1 MSKLSLSKEKIK
13 VVLLEGVHPLAE
25 ETFRKDGYNN
35 IHYLKG
41 TPETKALK
49 ELLSDAHIL
58 GIRSRTH
65 VTQDVLDACDK
76 LMAIGTFCIGT
87 NQINLE
93 YARNKG
99 IPVFNAPFS
108 NTRSVAELV
117 LAEIIF
123 LMRGIPQKNA
133 AAHKGEWQKS
143 AESSFEIRG
152 KKLGIVGFGHI
163 GSQLG
168 VIAESLG
175 MKVYFYDIE
184 NKLPMGNAKNTD
196 SLNDLLAKVDVLSL
210 HVPSTAATNNMIGKA
225 QLDKMQDGSYL
236 INAARGDVVI
246 IEDLIDALDSGKIKG
261 AALDVFP
268 EEPSSNNDPFISK
281 LKDYDQVII
290 TPHIGGST
298 LEAQVNIANEVANKL
313 MKYSNNGTTSSAVN
327 FPHVS
332 LPEVGKNHSRVMHI
346 HQNQPGM
353 LEKVNHVFTKHDMNI
368 TALHLQTEGEIGY
381 VIMDVDSSDVDDLKT
396 ELKSIDGTLRVRVL
410 HGKN

>member
-25 ETFRKDGYNN
+25 ESFRNDGYEN

-41 TPETKALK
+41 SPEPEALK

-58 GIRSRTH
+58 GIRSRTFINK
-65 VTQDVLDACDK
+65 DILAACDK

-87 NQINLE
+87 NQIDLE
-93 YARNKG
+93 LARHHG

-133 AAHKGEWQKS
+133 AAHRGEWIKS
-143 AESSFEIRG
+143 ANSSYEIRG

-175 MKVYFYDIE
+175 MKVYFYDVE
-184 NKLPMGNAKNTD
+184 NKLPMGNAKNVS
-196 SLNDLLAKVDVLSL
+196 SLNKLLEKVDVLTL
-210 HVPSTAATNNMIGKA
+210 HVPSTPETNNMIGKD
-225 QLDKMQDGSYL
+225 QFDLMKEGSLL
-236 INAARGDVVI
+236 INASRGDVVVI
-246 IEDLIDALDSGKIKG
+246 GDLINALDSNKIAG

-268 EEPSSNNDPFISK
+268 EEPSSNNDPFVSK
-281 LKDYDQVII
+281 LTQYDQVII

-298 LEAQVNIANEVANKL
+298 QEAQVNIANEVTHKL
-313 MKYSNNGTTSSAVN
+313 LKYSNNGSTSSAVN
-327 FPHVS
+327 FPEVAI
-332 LPEVGKNHSRVMHI
+332 PELQEGRSRIMHI
-346 HQNQPGM
+346 HKNKPGV
-353 LEKVNHVFTKHDMNI
+353 LEKVNHVFSSLGMNI
-368 TALHLQTEGEIGY
+368 TALHLQTAGEIGY
-381 VIMDVDSSDVDDLKT
+381 VIMDVDGKDVDDLKSQ
-396 ELKSIDGTLRVRVL
+396 LKDIDGTVRVRIL
-410 HGKN
+410 HGS

>member
-35 IHYLKG
+35 ITYLKG
-41 TPETKALK
+41 TPETEELK
-49 ELLSDAHIL
+49 VILSGAHIL
-58 GIRSRTH
+58 GIRSRTN
-65 VTQDVLDACDK
+65 VTQEVLDACDK

-133 AAHKGEWQKS
+133 AAHRGEWQKS
-143 AESSFEIRG
+143 ATSSFEIRG

-184 NKLPMGNAKNTD
+184 NKLPMGNAKNTE
-196 SLNDLLAKVDVLSL
+196 SLNELLAKVDVLSL
-210 HVPSTAATNNMIGKA
+210 HVPSTAATNNMIGKE
-225 QLDKMQDGSYL
+225 QLDKMREGSYL

-246 IEDLIDALDSGKIKG
+246 IEDLIDALDSDKIKG
-261 AALDVFP
+261 AAIDVFP
-268 EEPSSNNDPFISK
+268 QEPSSNNDPFISK
-281 LKDYDQVII
+281 LKEYDQVII

-327 FPHVS
+327 FPQVS
-332 LPEVGKNHSRVMHI
+332 LPEINKTQSRVMHI
-346 HQNQPGM
+346 HKNKPGM
-353 LEKVNHVFTKHDMNI
+353 LEQVNHIFSKHDMNI

-381 VIMDVDSSDVDDLKT
+381 VIMDVECTEVDDLKT

-410 HGKN
+410 HGR

>member
-1 MSKLSLSKEKIK
+1 ELKQ
-13 VVLLEGVHPLAE
+13 LLA
-25 ETFRKDGYNN
+25 
-35 IHYLKG
+35 
-41 TPETKALK
+41 
-49 ELLSDAHIL
+49 DAHIL
-58 GIRSRTH
+58 GIRSRTN
-65 VTQDVLDACDK
+65 VTQEILDNCPK

-87 NQINLE
+87 NQIDLD

-133 AAHKGEWQKS
+133 AAHRGEWQKT
-143 AESSFEIRG
+143 ATNSFEIRG

-184 NKLPMGNAKNTD
+184 NKLPMGNAQNTE
-196 SLNDLLAKVDVLSL
+196 SLNELLAKVDVLSL
-210 HVPSTAATNNMIGKA
+210 HVPSTPATKNMIGKA

-246 IEDLIDALDSGKIKG
+246 IEDLIQALDSGKIKG
-261 AALDVFP
+261 AAIDVFP
-268 EEPSSNNDPFISK
+268 QEPSSNDDPFVSQ

-298 LEAQVNIANEVANKL
+298 LEAQVNIANEVSNKL
-313 MKYSNNGTTSSAVN
+313 LKYSNNGTTSSAVN
-327 FPHVS
+327 FPQVS
-332 LPEVGKNHSRVMHI
+332 LPEITANHSRVMHI
-346 HQNQPGM
+346 HENKPGM
-353 LEKVNHVFTKHDMNI
+353 LEKVNHVFSKHGMNI
-368 TALHLQTEGEIGY
+368 TALHLQTEGKIGY
-381 VIMDVDSSDVDDLKT
+381 VIMDVDSIDVDDLKT
-396 ELKSIDGTLRVRVL
+396 ELKAIVGTLRVRVL
-410 HGKN
+410 HGRS

>member
-25 ETFRKDGYNN
+25 ESFRNDGYNN
-35 IHYLKG
+35 IHYLKSSPG
-41 TPETKALK
+41 KEELK
-49 ELLSDAHIL
+49 KLLADAHIL
-58 GIRSRTH
+58 GIRSRTFINEEI
-65 VTQDVLDACDK
+65 LNACNK
-76 LMAIGTFCIGT
+76 LMAIGTYCIGT

-93 YARNKG
+93 KARNHG

-133 AAHKGEWQKS
+133 ASHRGEWQKT
-143 AESSFEIRG
+143 AENSFEIRG

-184 NKLPMGNAKNTD
+184 NKLPMGNAKNTS
-196 SLNDLLAKVDVLSL
+196 SLNKLLADVDVLSL
-210 HVPSTAATNNMIGKA
+210 HVPSTNATKNMIGKV
-225 QLDKMQDGSYL
+225 QLDLMKDGSFL
-236 INAARGDVVI
+236 INASRGDVVV
-246 IEDLIDALDSGKIKG
+246 IEDLITALDSGKIKG

-268 EEPSSNNDPFISK
+268 EEPGSNNDPFISDLIK
-281 LKDYDQVII
+281 YDQVII

-298 LEAQVNIANEVANKL
+298 QEAQVNIANEVSQKL
-313 MKYSNNGTTSSAVN
+313 LKYSNNGTTSSAVN
-327 FPHVS
+327 FPQVS
-332 LPEVGKNHSRVMHI
+332 LPEISQDQSRIMHI
-346 HQNQPGM
+346 HQNKPGM
-353 LEKVNHVFTKHDMNI
+353 LEKVNHVFSSLGMNI
-368 TALHLQTEGEIGY
+368 AALHLQTAGEIGY
-381 VIMDVDSSDVDDLKT
+381 VILDVNSKNVDN
-396 ELKSIDGTLRVRVL
+396 LKSQLKEIDGTLRVRII
-410 HGKN
+410 HGS

>member
-35 IHYLKG
+35 ITYLKG
-41 TPETKALK
+41 TPEKEELK
-49 ELLSDAHIL
+49 TLLSDAHIL

-133 AAHKGEWQKS
+133 AAHRGQWQKT

-184 NKLPMGNAKNTD
+184 NKLPMGNAKNTE
-196 SLNDLLAKVDVLSL
+196 SLNELLAKVDVLSL
-210 HVPSTAATNNMIGKA
+210 HVPATKATENMIGKA
-225 QLDKMQDGSYL
+225 QLDKMKQGSYL
-236 INAARGDVVI
+236 INAARGNVVI

-268 EEPSSNNDPFISK
+268 QEPSSNNDPFISQ

-298 LEAQVNIANEVANKL
+298 LEAQVNIANEVSNKL

-327 FPHVS
+327 FPQVS
-332 LPEVGKNHSRVMHI
+332 LPEIGGKQSRVMHI
-346 HQNQPGM
+346 HKNKPGM
-353 LEKVNHVFTKHDMNI
+353 LEQVNRIFSKHSMNI

-381 VIMDVDSSDVDDLKT
+381 VIMDVDCNEVDDLKT

-410 HGKN
+410 HGS

>member
-25 ETFRKDGYNN
+25 EAFRKDGYNN

-41 TPETKALK
+41 TPEPEALK
-49 ELLSDAHIL
+49 KLLSDAHIL
-58 GIRSRTH
+58 GIRSRTN
-65 VTQDVLDACDK
+65 VNQEILEACTK

-87 NQINLE
+87 NQVDLE
-93 YARNKG
+93 MARNKG

-133 AAHKGEWQKS
+133 AAHRGQWLKT
-143 AESSFEIRG
+143 ADSSFEIRG

-175 MKVYFYDIE
+175 MKVYFFDIE
-184 NKLPMGNAKNTD
+184 NKLPMGNAQTTA
-196 SLNDLLAKVDVLSL
+196 SLNELLAKVDVLTL
-210 HVPSTAATNNMIGKA
+210 HVPSTPETKNMIGKK
-225 QLDKMQDGSYL
+225 QLELMKPGSL
-236 INAARGDVVI
+236 LVNASRGDVVN
-246 IEDLIDALDSGKIKG
+246 IEDLIEQLDNEHIKG

-268 EEPSSNNDPFISK
+268 EEPSSNNDPFISELIK
-281 LKDYDQVII
+281 YDQVII

-298 LEAQVNIANEVANKL
+298 LEAQVNIANEVTHKL
-313 MKYSNNGTTSSAVN
+313 LKYSNNGTTSSSVN
-327 FPHVS
+327 FPQVS
-332 LPEVGKNHSRVMHI
+332 LPEIKSNQSRVMHI
-346 HQNQPGM
+346 HTNKPGM
-353 LEKVNHVFTKHDMNI
+353 LEKVNHVFSTHGMNI
-368 TALHLQTEGEIGY
+368 TALHLQTQGEVGY
-381 VIMDVDSSDVDDLKT
+381 VIMDVDCTEVDDLKT
-396 ELKSIDGTLRVRVL
+396 ELQSIDGTLRVRVL
-410 HGKN
+410 HGS

>member
-25 ETFRKDGYNN
+25 EAFRKDGYNN

-41 TPETKALK
+41 TPETEELK
-49 ELLSDAHIL
+49 VLLSDAHIL

-65 VTQDVLDACDK
+65 VTQDVLDACEK

-133 AAHKGEWQKS
+133 AAHRGEWQKT
-143 AESSFEIRG
+143 ATNSFEIRG

-184 NKLPMGNAKNTD
+184 NKLPMGNAKNTE
-196 SLNDLLAKVDVLSL
+196 SLNELLAKVDVLSL
-210 HVPSTAATNNMIGKA
+210 HVPSTPATHNMIGKE
-225 QLDKMQDGSYL
+225 QLDKMREGSYL

-268 EEPSSNNDPFISK
+268 EEPSSNNDPFKSQ
-281 LKDYDQVII
+281 LKEYDQVII

-313 MKYSNNGTTSSAVN
+313 MKYSNNGSTSSAVN
-327 FPHVS
+327 FPQVS
-332 LPEVGKNHSRVMHI
+332 LPEITGKQSRVMHI
-346 HQNQPGM
+346 HKNKPGM
-353 LEKVNHVFTKHDMNI
+353 LEQVNHVFTKHGMNI

-381 VIMDVDSSDVDDLKT
+381 VIMDVECTEVDDLKT

-410 HGKN
+410 HGS